1 MRDPEGGVPDMSA
14 WGYEPYHCVRPP
26 RMVVRYSPSMGVA
39 PTLESGA
46 SHGKNIHNS
55 DAAGRLRR
63 LGGVRC
69 IGQRRNRR
77 RVRRSLRQ

>member
-14 WGYEPYHCVRPP
+14 WGDEPYHLCTAAAPGY
-26 RMVVRYSPSMGVA
+26 MLFTQQGVA
-39 PTLESGA
+39 PTLDLGA

-69 IGQRRNRR
+69 IG
-77 RVRRSLRQ
+77 